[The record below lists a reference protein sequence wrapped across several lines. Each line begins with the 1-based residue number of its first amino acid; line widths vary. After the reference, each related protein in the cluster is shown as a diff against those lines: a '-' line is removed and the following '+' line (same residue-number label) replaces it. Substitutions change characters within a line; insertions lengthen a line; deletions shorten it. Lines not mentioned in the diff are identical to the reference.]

1 VGGRRAQKVA
11 AAGEAW
17 AQVGLAAAVSVEAV
31 SVEAVFAGRFKT
43 FEIGNEED
51 YHLGGMS
58 MLHVIGKS
66 GNGVWRVGTLL
77 CAALL
82 VLVAGAVS
90 SCSNA
95 PQKTTTEGTAQK
107 VFATPADAGAA
118 FLEAAKS
125 GDQAALLA
133 IFGPDGKTALFSG
146 DAVKDKDNLQDFVA
160 AYNQMHRWRE
170 IKVGGEVL
178 YVGADNYPFPIP
190 LGKNA
195 AGQWV
200 FDTAAGKDEILARR
214 IGRDELTAIA
224 ASAAVAE
231 AQGKYFSMQ
240 KQYAQKFISDE
251 GEKDGLY
258 WPVAA
263 GQTPSPLEDVRDFAK
278 AAGYTNAGEKPQPFD
293 GYYFR
298 ILTKQGDKAK
308 GGAKDYIVNGKMTGG
323 FAMLAYPAEY
333 RNSGIMTF
341 IVDKDGVVYQKDL
354 GGKTVDL
361 AQAMAEYDPSDSWKP
376 AL

>member
-1 VGGRRAQKVA
+1 MPYV
-11 AAGEAW
+11 
-17 AQVGLAAAVSVEAV
+17 
-31 SVEAVFAGRFKT
+31 
-43 FEIGNEED
+43 IGNR
-51 YHLGGMS
+51 
-58 MLHVIGKS
+58 
-66 GNGVWRVGTLL
+66 GNGVGRVGTLWH
-77 CAALL
+77 AALL
-82 VLVAGAVS
+82 LLVVGAVS
-90 SCSNA
+90 SCGNA
-95 PQKTTTEGTAQK
+95 PQKTTTEGTAQRA
-107 VFATPADAGAA
+107 FATPGDAGTA

-170 IKVGGEVL
+170 VKVGGEVL

-224 ASAAVAE
+224 ACSAVAD
-231 AQGKYFSMQ
+231 AQAKYFRMQ

-251 GEKDGLY
+251 GKKDGLY

-278 AAGYTNAGEKPQPFD
+278 AAGYTNADTKPQPFD

-298 ILTKQGDKAK
+298 LLTRQGDKAK

-323 FAMLAYPAEY
+323 FALLAYPAEY

-341 IVDKDGVVYQKDL
+341 VVDKDGVVYQKDL
-354 GGKTVDL
+354 GEKTVEL
-361 AQAMAEYDPSDSWKP
+361 AQALAEYDPGDGWKS
-376 AL
+376 AI

>member
-1 VGGRRAQKVA
+1 MSYMSRNRR
-11 AAGEAW
+11 
-17 AQVGLAAAVSVEAV
+17 
-31 SVEAVFAGRFKT
+31 
-43 FEIGNEED
+43 
-51 YHLGGMS
+51 
-58 MLHVIGKS
+58 
-66 GNGVWRVGTLL
+66 NGVGRAGSLWHG
-77 CAALL
+77 ALL
-82 VLVAGAVS
+82 LLVAGTVS
-90 SCSNA
+90 SCGNA

-107 VFATPADAGAA
+107 VFATPANAGAA

-160 AYNQMHRWRE
+160 AYDQMHRWRE

-224 ASAAVAE
+224 ASSAVAD
-231 AQGKYFSMQ
+231 AQAKYFRMQ
-240 KQYAQKFISDE
+240 KQYAQKFVSDE
-251 GEKDGLY
+251 GKQDGLY

-263 GQTPSPLEDVRDFAK
+263 GQAPSPLEDVRDFAK

-298 ILTKQGDKAK
+298 ILTRQGDKAK

-323 FAMLAYPAEY
+323 FAMVAYPAEY

-341 IVDKDGVVYQKDL
+341 IVGKDGVVQQKDL
-354 GGKTVDL
+354 GEKTVEL
-361 AQAMAEYDPSDSWKP
+361 AQAMAEYDPSDGWKP
-376 AL
+376 AI